1 MYEPPKCRKC
11 GRVIAFV
18 PTKAGKQ
25 MPVDGFSVYIQP
37 FVRGAVFYHEDGTQ
51 IRGTKCEKDAKGA
64 VKAFQSHFVSC
75 PMREELRRTPTK
87 SARREN
93 IRKMVEREREEAA
106 ARELRRKE
114 KAKVAESIAEA
125 QAAQCSLFHDPSWR

>member
-1 MYEPPKCRKC
+1 MFEPPKCRKC

-18 PTKAGKQ
+18 TTKAGKQ

-51 IRGTKCEKDAKGA
+51 IRGTKCEKDAIGA
-64 VKAFQSHFVSC
+64 VKAFQSHFVTC
-75 PMREELRRTPTK
+75 PLREEIRRTPTK

-106 ARELRRKE
+106 AREQRREE
-114 KAKVAESIAEA
+114 KCRRAEEEKNAA
-125 QAAQCSLFHDPSWR
+125 AAQFSLFPDPSWR

>member
-18 PTKAGKQ
+18 NTKAGKQ

-37 FVRGAVFYHEDGTQ
+37 FVRGSVFYNADGTA
-51 IRGTKCEKDAKGA
+51 IRGTECKAGDKGA
-64 VKAFQSHFVSC
+64 VKAFKSHFVTC
-75 PMREELRRTPTK
+75 PYRDELRKTPTK

-93 IRKMVEREREEAA
+93 VRKMVEREREEAA
-106 ARELRRKE
+106 AREQRRREKE
-114 KAKVAESIAEA
+114 RRAEA
-125 QAAQCSLFHDPSWR
+125 ERDAAAAQFSLFPDPSWR